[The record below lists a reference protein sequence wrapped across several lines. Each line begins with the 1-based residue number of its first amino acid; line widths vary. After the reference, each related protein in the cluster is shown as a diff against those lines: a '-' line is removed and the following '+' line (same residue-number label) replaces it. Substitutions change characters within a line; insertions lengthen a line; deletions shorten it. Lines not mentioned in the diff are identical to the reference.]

1 MSTELYWLNG
11 PWPAKLALSARPR
24 GGDWL
29 HDEIAKWK
37 RSGIDVIV
45 SLLTPEEER
54 DLDLNEEETEA
65 RKQGIEF
72 TSFPIPD
79 RQVPKSDP
87 KFRVALEQLNEKL
100 SAGRNVLIHCR
111 QGVGRTGLVASCL
124 LIKTGMSPGAA
135 VDAASSA
142 RGVSVPETVEQ
153 RNWIERFAPA
163 LTK

>member
-1 MSTELYWLNG
+1 MSTELCWLNG

-29 HDEIAKWK
+29 HDEIANWK

-54 DLDLNEEETEA
+54 DLDLNEEEKEA
-65 RKQGIEF
+65 KKQGIEF
-72 TSFPIPD
+72 ISFAIAD
-79 RQVPKSDP
+79 RQVPKSDA
-87 KFRVALEQLNEKL
+87 KFRMALEKLNERL

-124 LIKTGMSPGAA
+124 LIKNGMSPGAA
-135 VDAASSA
+135 LEAASSA
-142 RGVSVPETVEQ
+142 RGISVPETIEQ
-153 RNWIERFAPA
+153 RDWIERFAPA
-163 LTK
+163 LTR